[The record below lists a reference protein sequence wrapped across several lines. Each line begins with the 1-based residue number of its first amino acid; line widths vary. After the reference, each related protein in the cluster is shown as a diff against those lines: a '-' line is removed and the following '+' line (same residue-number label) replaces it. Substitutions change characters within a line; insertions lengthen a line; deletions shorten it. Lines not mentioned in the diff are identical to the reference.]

1 MPIPAELQSLL
12 SELKISPP
20 TKEHDAVET
29 VEALLAAVTD
39 MDCSFSKNLLI
50 KDKKAGRHGQGPL
63 WQGPSSPPAPPRGA
77 PGGSG
82 RRAPLGGEAGPPGTP
97 PLPPVLELAAASKAA
112 DCTGFDL
119 QAGLYLVVV
128 TADRKVDMKV
138 LAGKLGLSGA
148 NFRFADAVAL
158 KEKLGVEKGAAS
170 ALAVMNDAAGEP
182 RLLRHATPQPP
193 RLSPHAS
200 AATPQ
205 LPRLSRHASAATP
218 QLPHTQP
225 PAPQPPRLSCQPQQP
240 PTPQPPLSLTASP
253 QATSRSCSTR
263 SSWARP
269 ASAATP
275 CATTPPACSRQISSC
290 RHRAPPG

>member
-63 WQGPSSPPAPPRGA
+63 WQGPSSPLAPPRGA

-97 PLPPVLELAAASKAA
+97 PLPRVLELAAASKAA

-193 RLSPHAS
+193 RLS
-200 AATPQ
+200 
-205 LPRLSRHASAATP
+205 RHASAATP
-218 QLPHTQP
+218 QPS
-225 PAPQPPRLSCQPQQP
+225 RLSCH
-240 PTPQPPLSLTASP
+240 TPSHQPLS
-253 QATSRSCSTR
+253 RH
-263 SSWARP
+263 
-269 ASAATP
+269 ASAASLSSHQP
-275 CATTPPACSRQISSC
+275 LSHPSALLPPLRRRQDRARQGAHGRGRHRLPPPAQ
-290 RHRAPPG
+290 RHHLRAHARSAPAGTERHPVERHPVRPG